1 MPGRNGD
8 WSSPSGE
15 SAGENNRD
23 YAPEGDV
30 ERDPDRRG
38 GRHALDDG
46 HQYGSDAFRN
56 RQSRHIEELSQG
68 RDMLNSVEIPEDED
82 HWDDVDEDIDSDM
95 VDDLY
100 STSDDDFADIES
112 LDDESEDKDVSTSN
126 KGGVLGWLKRLTGRT
141 NKVSDFEQY
150 VTSINRKL
158 RQPQVIGVIG
168 SKGGVGKTSKSQ
180 ILGSILAHYRTEGGV
195 VAADLD
201 ANSTLIQRMQPQTS
215 IPEGAS
221 IHSFAHDPTVRTS
234 ADVNSY
240 LVLNEEKL
248 AVLAGVGM
256 TGSAPLRKDELQRV
270 LNRLGE
276 FYTLIILDFPG
287 SAEVPVAMHA
297 LKVIDAMVYVAEIT
311 SSSLSSTKR
320 DLRRIA
326 NVRPELLSTATI
338 ILNHRTAGKVHIKN
352 LEGHVE
358 DFRNMGIKDTTGTS
372 MVKVFET
379 NFDPHIAIEGP
390 IHISKLDPVNRNRY
404 IRIAAS
410 VMDSLPGRAPGYMR
424 YEEAQRQL
432 QLEREAE
439 QTEGREDGMDG

>member
-1 MPGRNGD
+1 
-8 WSSPSGE
+8 
-15 SAGENNRD
+15 
-23 YAPEGDV
+23 
-30 ERDPDRRG
+30 
-38 GRHALDDG
+38 
-46 HQYGSDAFRN
+46 
-56 RQSRHIEELSQG
+56 
-68 RDMLNSVEIPEDED
+68 MLNGVEIPDDED

-112 LDDESEDKDVSTSN
+112 LDDDSEDKDVSSSS

-141 NKVSDFEQY
+141 SKVTDFEQY

-372 MVKVFET
+372 MVRVFET

-439 QTEGREDGMDG
+439 QAEGREDGMDA